1 LRKFQRSPDAPDSFL
16 KELLKRMLEHLKA
29 HLTGKVVILGIGNT
43 LRGDDAVGSLFAQHL
58 RGKVPY
64 LVYDAGESPENYL
77 GKIVKDEPNNII
89 IIDAVDFGGKPGEFR
104 VAEADEIKTTNLF
117 STHNASISL
126 TINYLQNNL
135 KADIIMLIIQPKSI
149 AFGENLSPE
158 ITETLN
164 KLENWINETAEEKG

>member
-1 LRKFQRSPDAPDSFL
+1 
-16 KELLKRMLEHLKA
+16 
-29 HLTGKVVILGIGNT
+29 
-43 LRGDDAVGSLFAQHL
+43 VGSLLAS
-58 RGKVPY
+58 RIKDKVPY
-64 LVYDAGESPENYL
+64 TVYDAGPGPENYL
-77 GKIVKDEPNNII
+77 GKIIKEKPENVV

-104 VAEADEIKTTNLF
+104 VVDGEEIKTTNLF

-135 KADIIMLIIQPKSI
+135 KVDIITLIIQPKSI

-164 KLENWINETAEEKG
+164 KLEKWFYEAAKKEG